1 MTLRPYQQRAIEKI
15 KQKLQEGVNR
25 QLLKFPTGAG
35 KTCVFSALPDE
46 LGFKGRMLV
55 VDHREELTDQA
66 LDKLKK
72 WNPGRTVGV
81 EMGSRRCSPSDQI
94 VVASVQTIGRKN
106 SPRLLQFNPDDFDVI
121 VIDEVHRAIGKS
133 YQTVLEHFR
142 VFEDPRRLLLGVT
155 ATVHR
160 TDGRGLGEIF
170 QTIVDDISILDAIRA
185 GWLVD
190 LKCLRINSTTNL
202 DRIHTKGGDFDQ
214 EELVGAVDTPARND
228 LAVRAWL
235 EHGQDRQTIVFA
247 VNVQHA
253 KNLAEAFKRYG
264 VAAEAIWGGDPDRK
278 EKLDMHRK
286 GLIRVLIS
294 VALLLEGY
302 DDWRVSCIEFARP
315 TQSELLYTQALGRG
329 SRIQNDIGNLVEA
342 KQLGKTILKEDCIVL
357 DVVDVTSKH
366 SLVRLPTLFGMNQE
380 MDLRGKSLST
390 VMREIDEV
398 KEKYPYVDIAK
409 VTDINSL
416 KTYAEK
422 VDLFKVNFAPEV
434 IQLSEYQW
442 HKTGEDSYVLMLT
455 GGESVCLVSD
465 MLDNWHVRGWVNG
478 VRVEDVR
485 NTFDECIREAD
496 ARVKV
501 LGGKSLET
509 LIKREEKWHR
519 DEPSLLQ
526 LNLCRRLRIS
536 VPPGATKGEVHQR
549 LTAEFARRKQ
559 ERNRERMFAA

>member
-1 MTLRPYQQRAIEKI
+1 
-15 KQKLQEGVNR
+15 
-25 QLLKFPTGAG
+25 
-35 KTCVFSALPDE
+35 
-46 LGFKGRMLV
+46 
-55 VDHREELTDQA
+55 
-66 LDKLKK
+66 
-72 WNPGRTVGV
+72 
-81 EMGSRRCSPSDQI
+81 
-94 VVASVQTIGRKN
+94 
-106 SPRLLQFNPDDFDVI
+106 
-121 VIDEVHRAIGKS
+121 
-133 YQTVLEHFR
+133 VLEHFR

-278 EKLDMHRK
+278 EKLEMHRK
-286 GLIRVLIS
+286 GLLRVL
-294 VALLLEGY
+294 VNCQLLTTGY
-302 DDWRVSCIEFARP
+302 DDWRIGCIVLARP
-315 TQSELLYTQALGRG
+315 TQSELLYTQIIGRG
-329 SRIQNDIGNLVEA
+329 TRIPDGIGNLVEA

-485 NTFDECIREAD
+485 NTFEECIREAD